1 MIKQEML
8 NVVHHRMLA
17 LTGLGAVDYA
27 DLSPF

>member
-1 MIKQEML
+1 MIEQEML

-17 LTGLGAVDYA
+17 LTRLVAVDYA

>member
-17 LTGLGAVDYA
+17 MTGLGAVDYV
-27 DLSPF
+27 DLSAF